1 MTCELHI
8 FILWENVKSQREK
21 ILNDIKARFQVLEV
35 NNIKWDDDNFSS
47 NLTRFYGEKLPNK
60 SHKELECGT
69 GRFTLVVVLDQKPVY
84 GIRKTSR
91 GDESVN
97 TEMFDAKALYR
108 EWTAGGHKVHATNN
122 PDETR
127 HDLLLLLGV
136 TYDNYLKDKEFEIKL
151 NHSVNEKST
160 DLNLIGCIQWESLAQ
175 MFLVLNENVEY
186 LVLRNFEG
194 MPEHYYL
201 EGHGDID
208 LLVRNKHE
216 TAYLLNATPVFS
228 NEFRVHYKIN
238 INNQTVRLDLRYV
251 GDDYY
256 SIEWQERLLKE
267 RKISNGFYIPSD
279 EGLKFSLL
287 YHALIHKKFITDD
300 YKKKLNEIGVS
311 QLNQF
316 ECLDQYMIS
325 NGFKFVEPK
334 DSSVYF
340 NTSRIGGGWSIKRKI
355 YWITMR
361 VRDLWKKILRLN
373 LVKKIKEKTKNALR
387 KFV

>member
-8 FILWENVKSQREK
+8 FILWENAQSQKKR
-21 ILNDIKARFQVLEV
+21 ILNDIKARFQILEV

-60 SHKELECGT
+60 SHKEIECGT
-69 GRFTLVVVLDQKPVY
+69 GRFTLVVVLDRKPVY

-97 TEMFDAKALYR
+97 TKMFDAKALYR
-108 EWTAGGHKVHATNN
+108 EWTAGGHKVHATNS

-136 TYDNYLKDKEFEIKL
+136 TYDTYLKDKKLKMKL
-151 NHSVNEKST
+151 NHPVHEKNT

-175 MFLVLNENVEY
+175 MFSILNENVEY

-208 LLVRNKHE
+208 FLVRNRHE
-216 TAYLLNATPVFS
+216 VAYLLNATPVFR
-228 NEFRVHYKIN
+228 NELRVHYKVN

-267 RKISNGFYIPSD
+267 RKNSNGFYIPSD
-279 EGLKFSLL
+279 ENLKFSLL
-287 YHALIHKKFITDD
+287 YHALIHKKIITDD
-300 YKKKLNEIGVS
+300 YEKKLDEIGVNQS
-311 QLNQF
+311 NQF
-316 ECLDQYMIS
+316 ECLDQYMIN

-340 NTSRIGGGWSIKRKI
+340 NTSKAGGRWSIKRRI

-361 VRDLWKKILRLN
+361 VRDLWQKILRLD
-373 LVKKIKEKTKNALR
+373 LVRKVKEKTRNALR